1 MQMVVLREQEVELS
15 GGRVDGQLMQRVQLM
30 VQGKWIAIS
39 MFVLRELDLVSLMH
53 CIKYSE
59 THIDMSTSD

>member
-15 GGRVDGQLMQRVQLM
+15 GGREDGQLMQRVQLM

-53 CIKYSE
+53 CIK
-59 THIDMSTSD
+59 